1 MHMTTG
7 TDLLQAFG
15 AIVVVVIFLAV
26 ILFGRMSANNYI
38 ADRVSKFK
46 ESSED
51 KPYFLTSDSDHTESP
66 VRHLRVSYSEL
77 EGEDESEKFI
87 SYVVKRLDERYGLK
101 SLSSLMITEGMAREE
116 IESLIKSSAL
126 ESFNQ
131 QYGRSLNLDARF
143 IAPRIT
149 SLLVKRGL
157 LPGALESA

>member
-1 MHMTTG
+1 
-7 TDLLQAFG
+7 
-15 AIVVVVIFLAV
+15 
-26 ILFGRMSANNYI
+26 
-38 ADRVSKFK
+38 
-46 ESSED
+46 
-51 KPYFLTSDSDHTESP
+51 
-66 VRHLRVSYSEL
+66 
-77 EGEDESEKFI
+77 
-87 SYVVKRLDERYGLK
+87 DERYGLK